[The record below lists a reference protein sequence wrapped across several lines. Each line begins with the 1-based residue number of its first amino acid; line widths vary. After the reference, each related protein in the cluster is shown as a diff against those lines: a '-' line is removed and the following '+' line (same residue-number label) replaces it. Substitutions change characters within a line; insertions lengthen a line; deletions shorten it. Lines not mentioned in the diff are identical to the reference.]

1 MGSISSFDMMDI
13 MLRRFCD
20 GKWLVIYFDEDG
32 YGIVDEELKED
43 FNDNWFIWKKFCD
56 GDYDYLSFFKVKW
69 EKVDEEVEVFYDNC

>member
-43 FNDNWFIWKKFCD
+43 FNDNWFIWKKLCD
-56 GDYDYLSFFKVKW
+56 GDYDYLRFFKVKW

>member
-43 FNDNWFIWKKFCD
+43 FNDNWFI
-56 GDYDYLSFFKVKW
+56 
-69 EKVDEEVEVFYDNC
+69 